1 MKSILI
7 LSAFIVFLSCNND
20 KTTTENKTTTS
31 DTALNSNATTDQPSE
46 KKDLAIVKAAL
57 EQMTPISE
65 TELKAKLPAE
75 IRGAPASGISV
86 DPGMGALLASA
97 KYQLTD
103 TSSVSVDIVDCAGAG
118 GAGYF
123 SYQYSDNTDTG
134 GPDSETTFE
143 VSQFKGWQAFESC
156 IKYRPVDCVFTW
168 FNGER
173 YLVHL
178 QGTNTGIE
186 LLKQI
191 AGELSIR

>member
-1 MKSILI
+1 MKSIFI
-7 LSAFIVFLSCNND
+7 LTAFIVLLSCNND
-20 KTTTENKTTTS
+20 KTTTEKTATS
-31 DTALNSNATTDQPSE
+31 TDSVVNSNATTDPATNT
-46 KKDLAIVKAAL
+46 KDIAMVKAAL

-65 TELKAKLPAE
+65 DQLKSKLPAE
-75 IRGAPASGISV
+75 IRGVPASGISV
-86 DPGMGALLASA
+86 DPGMGALLVTA

-123 SYQYSDNTDTG
+123 SYQYADNTDTG
-134 GPDSETTFE
+134 GLDSETTFNISE
-143 VSQFKGWQAFESC
+143 FKGWQAFESC

-173 YLVHL
+173 YLVHI
-178 QGTNTGIE
+178 QGTNTGID

-191 AGELSIR
+191 AGEMNIR